1 MIHLTPGKYSRSVY
15 SSLTDVTVMF
25 VEFVSC
31 TTSEAANSILDL
43 LRATRSF
50 LSIVT
55 LILAVFVP
63 CVITWL
69 SARIPVTPPLGS
81 PISNFLL
88 PAS

>member
-1 MIHLTPGKYSRSVY
+1 MY
-15 SSLTDVTVMF
+15 SSLTDDTVIF

-31 TTSEAANSILDL
+31 ITSEAANSILLL

-55 LILAVFVP
+55 FTLAVFVP

-69 SARIPVTPPLGS
+69 SAIIPVTPPLGR

-88 PAS
+88 VSS